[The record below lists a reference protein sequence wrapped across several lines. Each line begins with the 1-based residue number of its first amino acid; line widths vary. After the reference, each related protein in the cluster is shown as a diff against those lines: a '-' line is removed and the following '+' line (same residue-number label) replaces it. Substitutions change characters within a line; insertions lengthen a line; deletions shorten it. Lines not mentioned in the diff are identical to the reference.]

1 MGFKSSISNFTLLVL
16 LILCLITG
24 QCHSRVFRLEDYG
37 AVNGGKVD
45 SSQALLKAWHDACK
59 WKGRSKLAIYS
70 GTYLV
75 NSVSLSGPCNGPIE
89 FQNSGILKAPLG
101 LQGNTW
107 IEFRYI
113 HGLTLSGGGTFD
125 GQGRPKQGSPDLPT
139 LVRFSFVT
147 NSKAQNVKLINSR
160 STHLNLFGCNNT
172 TLNQITISSPADSP
186 NTDGIKIGHS
196 NGIKIYDSS
205 IASGDDCVAILTGSK
220 NISVNRVNCG
230 PGHGISIGSLGWS
243 PNEQVEQ
250 IFVQNCNL
258 YGTTNGLRIK
268 TKATNMPGMV
278 SNVRYENI
286 FMKYVDNPII
296 IDQNYCP
303 PKTCAKGNSRVEIRD
318 VKFRNIHGTS
328 KTNVA
333 VNIKC
338 SGSNPCGEIELRD
351 INIKGSGFP
360 TISTCSYASGKAY
373 GMQVPKP
380 CIS

>member
-1 MGFKSSISNFTLLVL
+1 M
-16 LILCLITG
+16 
-24 QCHSRVFRLEDYG
+24 
-37 AVNGGKVD
+37 
-45 SSQALLKAWHDACK
+45 
-59 WKGRSKLAIYS
+59 
-70 GTYLV
+70 
-75 NSVSLSGPCNGPIE
+75 
-89 FQNSGILKAPLG
+89 
-101 LQGNTW
+101 
-107 IEFRYI
+107 
-113 HGLTLSGGGTFD
+113 
-125 GQGRPKQGSPDLPT
+125 
-139 LVRFSFVT
+139 T

-303 PKTCAKGNSRVEIRD
+303 PKTCAKVRTYIYIQILIR
-318 VKFRNIHGTS
+318 ILL
-328 KTNVA
+328 
-333 VNIKC
+333 I
-338 SGSNPCGEIELRD
+338 
-351 INIKGSGFP
+351 
-360 TISTCSYASGKAY
+360 
-373 GMQVPKP
+373 
-380 CIS
+380 